1 MKLMG
6 VLSMTYKIEF
16 PMKNKSMIV
25 YDGLSFNSIALAEA
39 FVLDP
44 MNSWLSEHGIVNIII
59 IEKKIVYRIDK
70 EKTQ

>member
-1 MKLMG
+1 
-6 VLSMTYKIEF
+6 MTYKIEF

-25 YDGLSFNSIALAEA
+25 YDGLSFNSISLAEE

-44 MNSWLSEHGIVNIII
+44 MNSWLSEHGMVNIII

-70 EKTQ
+70 EKNQ

>member
-1 MKLMG
+1 
-6 VLSMTYKIEF
+6 MTYKIEF

-70 EKTQ
+70 EKTK

>member
-25 YDGLSFNSIALAEA
+25 YDGLSFNSISLAEE

>member
-25 YDGLSFNSIALAEA
+25 YDGLSFNSISLAEE

-70 EKTQ
+70 EKNQ

>member
-1 MKLMG
+1 MKLIG

-25 YDGLSFNSIALAEA
+25 YDGLSFNSIALAEE

-44 MNSWLSEHGIVNIII
+44 MNSWLSEHGVVNIII